1 MSGDTA
7 NAAEARALI
16 LDGLSFAD
24 KGDYLEAIDRW
35 ERALSLDPESPPAL
49 LCAEVLDD
57 YMTALE
63 DGRPV
68 APPDFNA
75 HLRSAGYD
83 LRSEVDSRSTVEGD
97 PLGDLLG
104 DDEPFAAKHT
114 PTPQPPRREAAP
126 RPRYA
131 AEAPPPPAH
140 RQRRAGALSGEE
152 EAVPGP
158 TGADPWAELSEE
170 LGDLDLLDAPFAT
183 PAPEDLD
190 EDFDEDF
197 DEAHSDP
204 HAFEHTAT
212 RPVRDASSLADT
224 VEPDPIT
231 DPFAVLRRQSAHDP
245 GEVDDDPVRADA
257 AHELLSGLDLGGQDW
272 LRGDEVITADVYE
285 PIDAEGEGEL
295 DDVEVVGDVGR
306 FSGAVERVD
315 DDYFAPES
323 ELYDDEDFED
333 IDLAAGYEAHSGD
346 VPAVPDGPSLVAL
359 VEAALTEDED
369 DEVDGAAH
377 AAPPARD
384 GFGGPEHDSVTR
396 QVAAPERAGDSGSE
410 VARDDDLEIVDEL
423 DLPEDAAFEDDDL
436 FDDGED
442 LRVEETGDYDEV
454 VADPDAY
461 GDTEEMPAPEQVIGS
476 SSVRR
481 GRGEAAA
488 PSSPRRRSGP
498 LAPGRPQPPD
508 ENPFAVLHATPAPVL
523 APPPAADAR
532 SAWSLTGDDDSHAEP
547 RLDSRRERE
556 EEHNTSPDWR
566 AAVKVEEQPSAPE
579 TYTDP
584 FAGLGNDGLPED
596 SDGTNR
602 RAALR
607 GLARQA
613 QSIGDYPA
621 SQRAIRELLREGVED
636 DEIHA
641 LQAENLKQIEAA
653 YLARLGSLDRTPQL
667 ALTPDQLVWHNLDV
681 HKGFVLSRVDGVLT
695 ARDIID
701 IVHLPRR
708 DTIRLLAELVQDGIL
723 VMKKG
728 R

>member
-7 NAAEARALI
+7 NASGARALI

-63 DGRPV
+63 EGRPV

-97 PLGDLLG
+97 PLDDLLG
-104 DDEPFAAKHT
+104 DDAPFAAKHS
-114 PTPQPPRREAAP
+114 PAPQPPRREAAP

-140 RQRRAGALSGEE
+140 RQRRGDAFSGEE
-152 EAVPGP
+152 EAVSSPAG
-158 TGADPWAELSEE
+158 GDPWAELSEE
-170 LGDLDLLDAPFAT
+170 L
-183 PAPEDLD
+183 
-190 EDFDEDF
+190 EDFDLL
-197 DEAHSDP
+197 EAPLAPSDSPDVPAESPSDP
-204 HAFEHTAT
+204 HPFEHTAT
-212 RPVRDASSLADT
+212 RPVRDAASLADT

-231 DPFAVLRRQSAHDP
+231 DPFAVLRRQSAGVAPEEDLDL
-245 GEVDDDPVRADA
+245 GAADA
-257 AHELLSGLDLGGQDW
+257 AHELLAGLDLGEHDW
-272 LRGDEVITADVYE
+272 LRADEVITADVYE
-285 PIDAEGEGEL
+285 PIDAEGGGEL

-315 DDYFAPES
+315 DEYFAPES

-359 VEAALTEDED
+359 VEAALIEDED
-369 DEVDGAAH
+369 DDAEPPGRDAAVG
-377 AAPPARD
+377 RE
-384 GFGGPEHDSVTR
+384 GFGGPDHDSVTR
-396 QVAAPERAGDSGSE
+396 QVATPERAGDDTPE
-410 VARDDDLEIVDEL
+410 ARGEDDLEIVDEL
-423 DLPEDAAFEDDDL
+423 DLPDDAAFEDEDL

-442 LRVEETGDYDEV
+442 LRVEETGDFDEV
-454 VADPDAY
+454 VADPDAFT
-461 GDTEEMPAPEQVIGS
+461 DTEEMPAPEQVLGS

-481 GRGEAAA
+481 GRGADSE
-488 PSSPRRRSGP
+488 PRSLRRRSGP
-498 LAPGRPQPPD
+498 LAPGRPQPVD

-532 SAWSLTGDDDSHAEP
+532 SAWSLTGDDDAYAEP

-556 EEHNTSPDWR
+556 EEHITSPDWR
-566 AAVKVEEQPSAPE
+566 AAVKVEDQPSAPE

-584 FAGLGNDGLPED
+584 FAGLENDELPD
-596 SDGTNR
+596 DADGANR
-602 RAALR
+602 HAALR

-681 HKGFVLSRVDGVLT
+681 HKGFLLSRVDGVLT